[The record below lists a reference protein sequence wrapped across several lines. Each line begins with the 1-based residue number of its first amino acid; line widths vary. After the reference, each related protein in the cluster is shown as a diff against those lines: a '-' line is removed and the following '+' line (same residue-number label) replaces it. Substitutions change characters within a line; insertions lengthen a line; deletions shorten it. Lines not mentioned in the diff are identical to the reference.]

1 MMKLASNHEVET
13 VEMRKAYVETL
24 IQEGNKD
31 PRIVTVNCDLCSS
44 MGVTDFV
51 KTFPSRAFNVG
62 IQESNGIGVSAGLSA
77 AGMIPFY
84 HTFAVFASRRVF
96 DQTFVSCAYAGL
108 NVKIVGGDPGV
119 TATTNGGTHMA
130 FEDIALMRT
139 IPTARVIEFSDT
151 TMIRKVIPQVVDH
164 YGVDYIRLMR
174 KCLHRIYD
182 ESSDFTIGKANVLR
196 EGTDVTIISCGLEV
210 YEALLAAEQL
220 GAEGISARVVDMFT
234 IKPLD
239 IECVIESAKKTGA
252 IVTAENHNIING
264 LGSAVADVLV
274 ENMPVP
280 MERVGAQDEF
290 GEVGPQDYLMKRFN
304 LTSKTIYEKAKHVIS
319 RK

>member
-1 MMKLASNHEVET
+1 MIKLASNHEVET
-13 VEMRKAYVETL
+13 VEMRKAFVETL
-24 IQEGNKD
+24 IQEGHKN
-31 PRIVTVNCDLCSS
+31 PRVVTVNCDLCSS
-44 MGVTDFV
+44 MGITDFV

-62 IQESNGIGVSAGLSA
+62 IQESNGLSVSAGLSA
-77 AGMIPFY
+77 AGMIPFF

-96 DQTFVSCAYAGL
+96 DQAFVSCAYAGL

-130 FEDIALMRT
+130 FEDIALMRS

-151 TMIRKVIPQVVDH
+151 TMVRKVVPQVVDH

-174 KCLHRIYD
+174 KCQHRIYE
-182 ESSDFTIGKANVLR
+182 ESSDFTVGKGNVLC
-196 EGTDVTIISCGLEV
+196 EGNDVTIIACGVEV
-210 YEALLAAEQL
+210 YEALVAAEQL
-220 GAEGISARVVDMFT
+220 KAEGISARVVDMFT
-234 IKPLD
+234 VKPLD
-239 IECVIESAKKTGA
+239 KECVIESAKRTGA

-264 LGSAVADVLV
+264 LGSAVAEVLV

-290 GEVGPQDYLMKRFN
+290 GEVGPQNYLMERFK
-304 LTSKTIYEKAKHVIS
+304 LTSKTIYEKAKQAIS